1 MEKLVYD
8 DSSEQIQ
15 TILSEYKNGE
25 LSVICPKCEEE
36 IIVILTIEDIKKH
49 QKAPGIYCPNN
60 HFFVVLNKPLR
71 MNFDHT

>member
-25 LSVICPKCEEE
+25 LSVIFPKCEEE
-36 IIVILTIEDIKKH
+36 IIVALTIEDIKKP
-49 QKAPGIYCPNN
+49 QKYTAQTIT
-60 HFFVVLNKPLR
+60 FL
-71 MNFDHT
+71 

>member
-36 IIVILTIEDIKKH
+36 IIAILTIEDIKKH
-49 QKAPGIYCPNN
+49 
-60 HFFVVLNKPLR
+60 
-71 MNFDHT
+71 